1 MALKYGIFPGVKT
14 GQTTDGL
21 PISDRAVD
29 DQYFARYHSMF
40 LSNGVYGKTSDNFQV
55 VAGDGLVV
63 TLKPGDIFINGWYA
77 YNLESSTLTVP
88 TPDTTT
94 IYRIVAQLDQ
104 IDRDIHFEVKAG
116 SGGAVPALQRT
127 SDVYELC
134 LAEISLSRGVTKI
147 TQSNI
152 RDTRLDTNLCGL
164 VTGVIN
170 QVGTNTLLAQMES
183 WFSDKKAADE
193 ADFKHWYDTFT
204 TQSKSDFDT
213 WFAGIKNT
221 LDGDTAGHLLNLI
234 NAITNS
240 KGQANGIAGLNSS
253 KAVPPEQGGTGQNS
267 LAASRSVMGLGNT
280 TGPLPIANGGHG
292 CNNRVDGLHAMG
304 INWGTSAAPATAAAN
319 SFYIQL
325 L

>member
-77 YNLESSTLTVP
+77 YNLESSTLTIP
-88 TPDTTT
+88 TPDATT

-116 SGGAVPALQRT
+116 SNGAGPTLERT

-170 QVGTNTLLAQMES
+170 QVKTDTLLSQMES
-183 WFSDKKAADE
+183 WFADKKAADE

-204 TQSKSDFDT
+204 AQSKSDFDT

-221 LDGDTAGHLLNLI
+221 LGGDTAGHLLNLI
-234 NAITNS
+234 NAISDS
-240 KGQANGIAGLNSS
+240 KGHANGIAGLNSDGV
-253 KAVPPEQGGTGQNS
+253 VPPEQGGTGQKS
-267 LAASRSVMGLGNT
+267 LSAFRNAAGLGNT

-304 INWGTSAAPATAAAN
+304 INWGASAAPATAAAN